1 MSNRPVIKCVISLVP
16 DRVVRFGRSIRTGPM
31 ASAALTESEPIR
43 QECMVMRAM
52 KDRRPDFRGLLIAVA
67 LMMVMPIRLA
77 MAGDAAEFRSHGFSN
92 DQGGRY
98 YAFEEFGVQ
107 DGSGFPYSNIYIV
120 DLQTDQWVADT
131 PVRVLIEQDNQP
143 LLAARIKAFEEATP
157 LMQHYNIATTGVL
170 MAASPLNEHSP
181 KDELVFNQTIH
192 PMLSGQPDPYRLHLS
207 NIDVQD
213 LNNCGSPD
221 GRVMGFALSMTK
233 PNGTHV
239 DLHDEG
245 SAPKSR
251 GCPERYH
258 LIAVYS
264 PDRHL
269 GSHFGVAL
277 VGVFSRGFEGP
288 DLRYIAVP
296 FSF

>member
-1 MSNRPVIKCVISLVP
+1 MPTIVTRQSLLFRLCLLLCLFLP
-16 DRVVRFGRSIRTGPM
+16 I
-31 ASAALTESEPIR
+31 SAAR
-43 QECMVMRAM
+43 
-52 KDRRPDFRGLLIAVA
+52 
-67 LMMVMPIRLA
+67 
-77 MAGDAAEFRSHGFSN
+77 AGDAAEFRSHGFSS
-92 DQGGRY
+92 DQNGRY
-98 YAFEEFGVQ
+98 FAFEEFGVQ

-120 DLQTDQWVADT
+120 DLKNDSWVSDT
-131 PVRVLIEQDNQP
+131 PIRVLIEQDNQP
-143 LLAARIKAFEEATP
+143 MLAARIRAFEEATP
-157 LMQHYNIATTGVL
+157 LMQRYNISTTGVL
-170 MAASPLNEHSP
+170 MAASPLNEHGK

-192 PMLSGQPDPYRLHLS
+192 PMLTGQPGPYRLQLS

-213 LNNCGSPD
+213 LNDCATPND
-221 GRVMGFALSMTK
+221 RVMGFALSMTK
-233 PNGTHV
+233 PDGTQV

-258 LIAVYS
+258 LIAAFA

-269 GSHFGVAL
+269 GNHYGAAL
-277 VGVFSRGFEGP
+277 VGIFSRGFEGP